1 MVHVRSLESNC
12 ATSRPFGEHLRVDT
26 FSFVYVLRFY
36 VLKLSRIADIS
47 RYNFACVDTFSFV
60 FSLLLRSQVIAY
72 HNLEYNLAFGMIYI
86 YTSTLFETGNSFKRI
101 PINEKTL
108 ILSNLQFKFSK

>member
-1 MVHVRSLESNC
+1 MVHVRLLESNC

-47 RYNFACVDTFSFV
+47 GYNFACVDTFSFV

-101 PINEKTL
+101 AINEKTL